1 MSSHV
6 VIPVLISFA
15 VSLVLGPIVIPFLR
29 KLKMKQTER
38 VEGVQS
44 HLKKAGTPTMGG
56 IMILISVIVTSL
68 FYVKDYPK
76 IIPVLFLTVAFG
88 LIGFLD
94 DYLKVVLKRSD
105 GLMPMQK
112 MALQIVVTA
121 IFAFYLVK
129 VADIPLTML
138 VPFSSGYYLDLGL
151 GGGPGPVCCCDRYG
165 QWDEFHRRTGRS
177 CFQRDSAGGNFLY
190 RGGHRDKERYR
201 AGHLCGSGR
210 PA

>member
-15 VSLVLGPIVIPFLR
+15 VSLVLGPVVIPFLR
-29 KLKMKQTER
+29 KLKMRQTER
-38 VEGVQS
+38 TDGVQS

-56 IMILISVIVTSL
+56 VIILASIIVTSL

-94 DYLKVVLKRSD
+94 DYLKVVMKRSD
-105 GLMPMQK
+105 GLFPMQK

-121 IFAFYLVK
+121 IFAY
-129 VADIPLTML
+129 
-138 VPFSSGYYLDLGL
+138 
-151 GGGPGPVCCCDRYG
+151 
-165 QWDEFHRRTGRS
+165 
-177 CFQRDSAGGNFLY
+177 
-190 RGGHRDKERYR
+190 
-201 AGHLCGSGR
+201 
-210 PA
+210 